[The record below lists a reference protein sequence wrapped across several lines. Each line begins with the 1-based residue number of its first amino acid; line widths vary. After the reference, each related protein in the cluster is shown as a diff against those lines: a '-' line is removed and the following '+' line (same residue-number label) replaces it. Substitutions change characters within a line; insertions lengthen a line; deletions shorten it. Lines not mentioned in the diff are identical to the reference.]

1 MSASHDASN
10 VSDNTTGS
18 IAPPPD
24 LAQLQARI
32 DQLAKDCEAWRSS
45 GQEEKYMAAFCAIGA
60 LELKR
65 DRRLSQLRSGG

>member
-1 MSASHDASN
+1 MSASHDASI
-10 VSDNTTGS
+10 VSDNTTGLT
-18 IAPPPD
+18 AAPD

-32 DQLAKDCEAWRSS
+32 DRLAKDCEAWRSS

-65 DRRLSQLRSGG
+65 DRRLSQLRSG

>member
-18 IAPPPD
+18 TAAPD

-32 DQLAKDCEAWRSS
+32 DRLAKDCEAWRSS

>member
-1 MSASHDASN
+1 VLCTDDSI
-10 VSDNTTGS
+10 VSDITTGS
-18 IAPPPD
+18 TAAPD

-32 DQLAKDCEAWRSS
+32 DRLAKDCEAWRAS

>member
-1 MSASHDASN
+1 MSASHDASI

-18 IAPPPD
+18 TAAPD

-32 DQLAKDCEAWRSS
+32 DRLAKDCEAWRSS
-45 GQEEKYMAAFCAIGA
+45 GQEEKYIAAFCAIGA